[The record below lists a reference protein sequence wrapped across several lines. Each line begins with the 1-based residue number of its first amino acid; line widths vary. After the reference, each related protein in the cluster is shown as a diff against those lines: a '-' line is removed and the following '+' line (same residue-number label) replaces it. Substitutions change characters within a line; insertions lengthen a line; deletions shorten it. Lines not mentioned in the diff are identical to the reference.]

1 MMKAMSRYG
10 SIKMQRIKEKKK
22 RKQENK
28 KGWERTRGP
37 FSRSMIW
44 FFPYYNTLVVVP
56 SVI

>member
-10 SIKMQRIKEKKK
+10 SVKMQRIKGKK